1 MLEFIERNWALISIA
16 LTVGLLGLV
25 PYVILRKYVKIAL
38 NIVKHTVPP
47 MLMGPKDFR
56 RIEGEVIEFSA
67 FDGLP
72 LRGMFLYGN
81 PERRPRGT
89 IIFAHEFMSDM
100 YSSARY
106 CQGMLEAGFDV
117 FSFDFR
123 CHGGSTKE
131 EGYEAMQWCTDRE
144 LNDILGAIAYVEDW
158 LEQLGRPPDIGL
170 FGISRGGSACLLA
183 ARHNPVVSAIVV
195 DGVFSSDRLVEYFM
209 RRWASIF
216 AKVRFVYENHP
227 PTFWRFLRWMLFCE
241 CKRKFGIRLPSAMKA
256 VQRMDATP
264 ILYIHG
270 AKDSYIPVDQSRVLY
285 AATKDPR
292 FMWIVPGAKHNQSA
306 IVAPGEYA
314 RRTTSFFDQFLAP
327 QEIASA
333 ASAADPDTAE
343 VGAEPSAA
351 EIPTHAT
358 ARTQARL
365 KG

>member
-1 MLEFIERNWALISIA
+1 MLEFVERNWALISIA
-16 LTVGLLGLV
+16 VTVVLLGLV
-25 PYVILRKYVKIAL
+25 PYVVLRKYVRIAL

-47 MLMGPKDFR
+47 MMMGPNDFR
-56 RIEGEVIEFSA
+56 RIEGEVVEFSA

-81 PERRPRGT
+81 PQRRPRGT

-106 CQGMLEAGFDV
+106 CQGPIDAGFDV

-123 CHGGSTKE
+123 GHGGSTKD
-131 EGYEAMQWCTDRE
+131 EGYEPMQWCTDRE
-144 LNDILGAIAYVEDW
+144 LNDILGAIAYVENW
-158 LEQLGRPPDIGL
+158 LDQRGRPPDIGL

-256 VQRMDATP
+256 VQGMQATP

-285 AATKDPR
+285 AASKDPR
-292 FMWIVPGAKHNQSA
+292 FMWIVPGAKHNQNA
-306 IVAPGEYA
+306 IVAPAEYA
-314 RRTTSFFDQFLAP
+314 QRTTSFFDQFL
-327 QEIASA
+327 IASYGNPPQPA
-333 ASAADPDTAE
+333 ATQAAADPSPETPKTRVSVD
-343 VGAEPSAA
+343 GSAGTEA
-351 EIPTHAT
+351 PVES
-358 ARTQARL
+358 
-365 KG
+365 